1 MPETATIQVLGRGT
15 NVDFTIDDTVP
26 YETAAR
32 NLRAYLSEC
41 RGLYSKG
48 TVSVNVGRR
57 ILEAEQLSGIKRILD
72 KESGLTVSRYWCA
85 PEILEDALIHNG
97 EAGTFLPTPVDNSP
111 NEARLPVSDLPA
123 VAVES
128 QEVDSPSAAVAVAPA
143 TAEPVSSEPAPV
155 AEQPE
160 QLEGQQLALA
170 IFQPENALP
179 QTGPVEN
186 AQAENAPFA
195 INPENAAPEPV
206 EVEPATPEETP
217 DGGNTV
223 SRPPVS
229 AVEETDSEPAPA
241 PAGGLAAATP
251 DTPDTTPDTIE
262 EEPAQAESRADADS
276 TPPYPMAGDRAIG
289 PYRGSEALIIKTTCR
304 SGEVIRYP
312 GDVVVLADV
321 NPGAE
326 IIAGGDIVVLGALRG
341 MAHAGAGGNLKS
353 TIFAMNLESYRL
365 QIGPH
370 IGEAPREVRRA
381 KSTPSAAPKIAYL
394 RRRSIFVAPFVRRY
408 EEYQGGILYEG

>member
-97 EAGTFLPTPVDNSP
+97 DAGTFLPAPGDHSP
-111 NEARLPVSDLPA
+111 DEDLLPVSNLSAPA

-128 QEVDSPSAAVAVAPA
+128 REVDSPATVAVAPA

-155 AEQPE
+155 AEQTE
-160 QLEGQQLALA
+160 QLEGHQLALA
-170 IFQPENALP
+170 IFQPENASP
-179 QTGPVEN
+179 QTGPV
-186 AQAENAPFA
+186 ENAPFA
-195 INPENAAPEPV
+195 INPENAAPEP
-206 EVEPATPEETP
+206 EAVEPATPEETP
-217 DGGNTV
+217 DGDNTV
-223 SRPPVS
+223 SPPPAS
-229 AVEETDSEPAPA
+229 SVEETDSEPAPA
-241 PAGGLAAATP
+241 PAGGLAAAIP

-262 EEPAQAESRADADS
+262 EEPAPPESRTDADA
-276 TPPYPMAGDRAIG
+276 TPPYPIAGDRAIG

-381 KSTPSAAPKIAYL
+381 KSPPSAAPKIAYL

>member
-97 EAGTFLPTPVDNSP
+97 DAGTFLPAPGDHSP
-111 NEARLPVSDLPA
+111 DEARLPVSDSPA
-123 VAVES
+123 LAVES
-128 QEVDSPSAAVAVAPA
+128 REVDSPAATVAVAPA
-143 TAEPVSSEPAPV
+143 TAEPVHTAPAPV

-170 IFQPENALP
+170 IFQPENTLP
-179 QTGPVEN
+179 QTGP
-186 AQAENAPFA
+186 AENAPFA
-195 INPENAAPEPV
+195 TNPESAAPEPEIV
-206 EVEPATPEETP
+206 EQVTPKELP
-217 DGGNTV
+217 DGDNTV
-223 SRPPVS
+223 NRPPVS
-229 AVEETDSEPAPA
+229 AVEETDSEPALA

-251 DTPDTTPDTIE
+251 ATPDTIE
-262 EEPAQAESRADADS
+262 EEPASPESRADADS
-276 TPPYPMAGDRAIG
+276 TPPYPIAGDRAIG

-381 KSTPSAAPKIAYL
+381 KSPPSAAPKIAYL

>member
-97 EAGTFLPTPVDNSP
+97 DAGTFLPTPGDHSP
-111 NEARLPVSDLPA
+111 GEDLPPVSDLPA
-123 VAVES
+123 AAVES
-128 QEVDSPSAAVAVAPA
+128 KEAESPAATVAVAPA

-160 QLEGQQLALA
+160 QLAGHQLALA

-179 QTGPVEN
+179 QTGP
-186 AQAENAPFA
+186 AENAPFTT
-195 INPENAAPEPV
+195 NPESVALEPEIV
-206 EVEPATPEETP
+206 EQATLEELP
-217 DGGNTV
+217 DGYNTV
-223 SRPPVS
+223 SRPPVI
-229 AVEETDSEPAPA
+229 AVEETDTEPVPA
-241 PAGGLAAATP
+241 DGLA
-251 DTPDTTPDTIE
+251 DTTPDTTE
-262 EEPAQAESRADADS
+262 EEPAPPESGTDADY
-276 TPPYPMAGDRAIG
+276 TPPYPIAGDRAIG

-381 KSTPSAAPKIAYL
+381 KSPPSAAPKIAYL

>member
-97 EAGTFLPTPVDNSP
+97 DAGTFLPTPGDHSP
-111 NEARLPVSDLPA
+111 GEDLLPVSDSPA

-128 QEVDSPSAAVAVAPA
+128 REVDSPAATVAVVSA

-186 AQAENAPFA
+186 APFA
-195 INPENAAPEPV
+195 INPENAAPEPEAV
-206 EVEPATPEETP
+206 KPATPEEMP

-223 SRPPVS
+223 SPPPAS
-229 AVEETDSEPAPA
+229 AVEETDSEAAPA
-241 PAGGLAAATP
+241 DGLAA
-251 DTPDTTPDTIE
+251 TTPDTIE
-262 EEPAQAESRADADS
+262 EEPAPPESGIGEVS
-276 TPPYPMAGDRAIG
+276 TPPYPIAGDRAIG

-381 KSTPSAAPKIAYL
+381 KSPPSAAPKIAYL

>member
-97 EAGTFLPTPVDNSP
+97 DAGTFLPTPGDHSP
-111 NEARLPVSDLPA
+111 GEARLPVSDSPA

-128 QEVDSPSAAVAVAPA
+128 QEADSPATVAVAPA
-143 TAEPVSSEPAPV
+143 PAEPVSSEPAPV
-155 AEQPE
+155 AEQTE
-160 QLEGQQLALA
+160 QLAGHQLALA

-179 QTGPVEN
+179 QTGP
-186 AQAENAPFA
+186 AENAPAENALFA
-195 INPENAAPEPV
+195 TNPESAAPEPEIV
-206 EVEPATPEETP
+206 EQVTRKELP
-217 DGGNTV
+217 DGDSTV

-251 DTPDTTPDTIE
+251 ATPDTTPDTTE
-262 EEPAQAESRADADS
+262 EEPAPPESRTDADS
-276 TPPYPMAGDRAIG
+276 TPPYPIAGDRAIG

-381 KSTPSAAPKIAYL
+381 KSPPSAAPKIAYL